1 VNTQPTVFGKRKE
14 PHTVIIA
21 RGDKIRHF
29 TIRPWVA
36 AMGGTALALIAG
48 GYLVATAYLVVRDDL
63 MGAAMARQ
71 ARMQQAYEDRISA
84 LRAQVDRITSRQ
96 LLDQQLMERKVSKL
110 IERQEQLTRRHG
122 RLEPILE
129 RGITKSE
136 KQSSVPLPSPRP
148 QKDASLQLR
157 GTTVDTTIHTATA
170 YAPPAVATA
179 TPMTWPLR
187 DTASD
192 TDADQADRLF
202 VAINRSLR
210 DIETEQIARVE
221 TLAEEAYQTAEE
233 IAQALAEAGVS
244 PAENFGMEAVG
255 GPLLAAGNAAPFE
268 ERVRELDEA
277 LNTLERLKGIARK
290 VPIANP
296 LPGARVTSTFGPRRD
311 PLLGRRAHH
320 SGMDFS
326 GRTGTPIKAAGAGKV
341 IRAGWNGGYGR
352 MVEIDHGNGL
362 TTRYAHMSRISVKV
376 GEHVEPGS
384 VIGKVGSSGR
394 STGPHLHYEVR
405 KSGKA
410 INPLRFIKAGR
421 NVARLL

>member
-1 VNTQPTVFGKRKE
+1 MNIQPTVFGKRKE

-21 RGDKIRHF
+21 RGDRIRHF

-36 AMGGTALALIAG
+36 ALAGTAMAVIAG

-71 ARMQQAYEDRISA
+71 ARMQQAYEDRIST

-110 IERQEQLTRRHG
+110 IERQEQLTKRHG

-129 RGITKSE
+129 RSRPDKHTA
-136 KQSSVPLPSPRP
+136 VPLPSPRP

-157 GTTVDTTIHTATA
+157 GTTVDTTILTASA
-170 YAPPAVATA
+170 YAPAPAAAVSA
-179 TPMTWPLR
+179 MRWPIR
-187 DTASD
+187 DRAQPSE
-192 TDADQADRLF
+192 ADQADRLF

-210 DIETEQIARVE
+210 DIESEQIARVE
-221 TLAEEAYQTAEE
+221 VLAEEAYQTAEE
-233 IAQALAEAGVS
+233 IAQALAEAGVR
-244 PAENFGMEAVG
+244 PADNFGTEAVG
-255 GPLLAAGNAAPFE
+255 GPLLAAGQIGPFDE
-268 ERVRELDEA
+268 KVRELDEA
-277 LNTLERLKGIARK
+277 LNTLEQLKKTARQ

-296 LPGARVTSTFGPRRD
+296 LPGARVTSMFGTRRD

-326 GRTGTPIKAAGAGKV
+326 GKTGTPIKAAGAGKV

-362 TTRYAHMSRISVKV
+362 TTRYAHMSRIDVGVGDKV
-376 GEHVEPGS
+376 SPGS

-405 KSGKA
+405 KSGKP

-421 NVARLL
+421 NIQRLL